1 MCCKNQYKRYIHI
14 SPLSPLT
21 YARNIGYTDA
31 KKHFE
36 CKMCYKNQHKRH
48 IRISPLSPL
57 THENIGHT
65 DAIGT
70 SSVGCAVNSIQTA
83 YRSSCVY
90 INVGASNNNNNDSN
104 SNNSCIYETS
114 VTSMRKALGVTA
126 CRSSRFTSMS
136 EPRIITTTTTTTT
149 HFNGSDGQKHGKNQG
164 CQGWLLEE
172 GALT

>member
-1 MCCKNQYKRYIHI
+1 
-14 SPLSPLT
+14 
-21 YARNIGYTDA
+21 
-31 KKHFE
+31 
-36 CKMCYKNQHKRH
+36 MCYKNQHKRH

-57 THENIGHT
+57 THARNIGHT

-83 YRSSCVY
+83 CRSSCVY

-104 SNNSCIYETS
+104 SNNSCMYETS
-114 VTSMRKALGVTA
+114 ATSIRKALGVTA
-126 CRSSRFTSMS
+126 CRSSRFTSTS
-136 EPRIITTTTTTTT
+136 EPRITTTTT

-172 GALT
+172 GALTCKFDDFRGLVSTYAAGGSRGSSSSSWWWRWWWCCYCC